1 MQCWPLQPQD
11 VETHVQG
18 QLEAS
23 IQGAG
28 SEISR
33 LSQLSVWGA
42 GTGSQGREA
51 GEGAYESSELTRP
64 SETPAVLP
72 CGAQGSRSSIA
83 QRVTSEASACL
94 QQNNTIPSATQAFR
108 FS

>member
-1 MQCWPLQPQD
+1 MQCWPLRPQD

-23 IQGAG
+23 IRGAG

-33 LSQLSVWGA
+33 LSQLPVWGA
-42 GTGSQGREA
+42 GTGSQGGGA
-51 GEGAYESSELTRP
+51 GEGAHERSALTRP

-72 CGAQGSRSSIA
+72 LRGPG
-83 QRVTSEASACL
+83 E
-94 QQNNTIPSATQAFR
+94 
-108 FS
+108 